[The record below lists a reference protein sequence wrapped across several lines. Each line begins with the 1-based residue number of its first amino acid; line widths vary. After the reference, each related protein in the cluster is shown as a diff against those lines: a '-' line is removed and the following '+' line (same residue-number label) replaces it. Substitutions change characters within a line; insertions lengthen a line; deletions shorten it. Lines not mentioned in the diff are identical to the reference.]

1 MVRKFL
7 DQGTIERITDLFK
20 VLSDTTRVSILA
32 LLKDQELS
40 VTEIAEALGM
50 EQSAVSH
57 QLAILKNARLVTFR
71 REKRSKYYRPDDS
84 HIYEIIQQ
92 VIDHVNE

>member
-40 VTEIAEALGM
+40 VTQIAEALGM

-71 REKRSKYYRPDDS
+71 REKRSKYYRPDDA

>member
-71 REKRSKYYRPDDS
+71 REKRSKYYRPDDA

>member
-32 LLKDQELS
+32 LWKDQELS
-40 VTEIAEALGM
+40 VTQIAEALGM

-71 REKRSKYYRPDDS
+71 REKRSKYYRPDDA